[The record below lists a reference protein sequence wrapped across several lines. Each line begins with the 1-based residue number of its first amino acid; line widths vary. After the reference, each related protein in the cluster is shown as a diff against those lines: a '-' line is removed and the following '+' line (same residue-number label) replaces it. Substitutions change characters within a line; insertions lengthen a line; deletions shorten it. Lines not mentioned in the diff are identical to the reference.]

1 MSHLHPADLFG
12 IARLALHGAGQ
23 VTELV
28 EEMHKTIAA
37 PFDPP
42 GVAHTGCTAGGTG
55 GLRGG
60 ITDLVYRS
68 IHAGYTLAGSGLE
81 HATSL
86 VAPSDPSH
94 STPKRE
100 ALLAAVNGAHGDFLA
115 ATQNPLAIEMSLR
128 SGGRSLKLEKDA
140 LAAAFP
146 AAGGGVVVL
155 IHGLCMNDLQWRRG
169 GHDHGAALARD
180 LGYTPVYLHYNSGAH
195 ISTNGRACA
204 DLLERLVDQ
213 WPGPLDEL
221 VIIGHSMGG
230 LVTRSAVHYGLQA
243 GHVWPTRLRRII
255 FLGTPHHGS
264 PWEQIG
270 AWVGKVPSL
279 SRYAAPFGRLA
290 RMRSAGIT
298 DLRYGSLLDEDW
310 AGGDRFACGPD
321 LRAHVPLPEDV
332 PCCVIAG
339 SLGAAGTLRGATNG
353 HLLGDGLVSMNSA
366 LGIHEDPSR
375 SLPLGEDRRWV
386 GYGTGHLDLLGSS
399 EVYAQIKAWIVGAQG
414 PAGQKPSFS

>member
-1 MSHLHPADLFG
+1 MLKHLTPADLYG
-12 IARLALHGAGQ
+12 LAQLVLHGAGE
-23 VTELV
+23 VTDLAEDL
-28 EEMHKTIAA
+28 HQTIAA
-37 PFDPP
+37 PFDVLGSAQP
-42 GVAHTGCTAGGTG
+42 GRTG
-55 GLRGG
+55 GGRTSG
-60 ITDLVYRS
+60 ITGIVYRS
-68 IHAGYTLAGSGLE
+68 IQAGYTAASWGLDFTQSLAVPLSGRANDE
-81 HATSL
+81 KHT
-86 VAPSDPSH
+86 
-94 STPKRE
+94 TPQRE

-128 SGGRSLKLEKDA
+128 SGGRPLNLEKDA
-140 LAAAFP
+140 LSAAFP
-146 AAGGGVVVL
+146 AEISGASGRVVVL
-155 IHGLCMNDLQWRRG
+155 IHGLCMNDLQWQRG

-180 LGYTPVYLHYNSGAH
+180 LGYAPVYLHYNSGAH

-221 VIIGHSMGG
+221 VIVGHSMGG

-270 AWVGKVPSL
+270 AWVGKIPSQ

-321 LRAHVPLPEDV
+321 LRARRAAAQGCGVLRSRRVDGSGEDAAR
-332 PCCVIAG
+332 CRER
-339 SLGAAGTLRGATNG
+339 GAARRRPRDRRQCAGDPRRPQPQPPGGRG
-353 HLLGDGLVSMNSA
+353 
-366 LGIHEDPSR
+366 
-375 SLPLGEDRRWV
+375 LPLGR
-386 GYGTGHLDLLGSS
+386 L
-399 EVYAQIKAWIVGAQG
+399 QPG
-414 PAGQKPSFS
+414 PP

>member
-1 MSHLHPADLFG
+1 MLKHLTPADLYGFT
-12 IARLALHGAGQ
+12 RLVLHGAGE
-23 VTELV
+23 VTDLV
-28 EEMHKTIAA
+28 EELHQTIAA
-37 PFDPP
+37 PFDVLQVAPP
-42 GVAHTGCTAGGTG
+42 GRTG
-55 GLRGG
+55 GGRTSG
-60 ITDLVYRS
+60 ITGLVYRS
-68 IHAGYTLAGSGLE
+68 IQAGYTAANWGLDLTAG
-81 HATSL
+81 L
-86 VAPSDPSH
+86 VAPVPATAAGERQT
-94 STPKRE
+94 TPQRE

-115 ATQNPLAIEMSLR
+115 ATQNPLAIEMALR
-128 SGGRSLKLEKDA
+128 SGGRPLKLEKDA

-146 AAGGGVVVL
+146 AEASAASGRVVVL

-180 LGYTPVYLHYNSGAH
+180 LGYTPLYLHYNSGAH

-204 DLLERLVDQ
+204 DLLERLVNQ

-230 LVTRSAVHYGLQA
+230 LVTRSAVHYGLRA

-332 PCCVIAG
+332 PCCVVAG
-339 SLGAAGTLRGATNG
+339 SLGAAGTRRGATKG
-353 HLLGDGLVSMNSA
+353 LLLGDGLVATDSA
-366 LGIHEDPSR
+366 LGIHADPNR
-375 SLPLGEDRRWV
+375 SLPLGEGYRWV
-386 GYGTGHLDLLGSS
+386 GYGMGHLDLLGST
-399 EVYAQIKAWIVGAQG
+399 EVYAAD
-414 PAGQKPSFS
+414 

>member
-1 MSHLHPADLFG
+1 MNHLTPADLYG
-12 IARLALHGAGQ
+12 IARLALHGADE
-23 VTELV
+23 VTGLV
-28 EEMHKTIAA
+28 EDLHHTIAA
-37 PFDPP
+37 PFDVLHQSRP
-42 GVAHTGCTAGGTG
+42 GRA
-55 GLRGG
+55 GG
-60 ITDLVYRS
+60 ITGLVYRS
-68 IHAGYTLAGSGLE
+68 IQAGYAAAGRGLDLTRSLAVFL
-81 HATSL
+81 
-86 VAPSDPSH
+86 SDPADGGGQI
-94 STPKRE
+94 TPQRE

-128 SGGRSLKLEKDA
+128 SGGRSVALRKDA
-140 LAAAFP
+140 LAAEFP

-155 IHGLCMNDLQWRRG
+155 VHGLCMNDLQWQRN

-180 LGYTPVYLHYNSGAH
+180 LGYTPLYLHYNSGAH

-221 VIIGHSMGG
+221 VIVGHSMGG

-243 GHVWPTRLRRII
+243 GHVWPTQLRRII

-310 AGGDRFACGPD
+310 ANGDRFACGPD
-321 LRAHVPLPEDV
+321 LRADVPLPQDV
-332 PCCVIAG
+332 ECCVVAG
-339 SLGAAGTLRGATNG
+339 SLGGGWTLRGAAQG
-353 HLLGDGLVSMNSA
+353 ALLGDGLVTVDSA
-366 LGIHEDPSR
+366 LGIHADPSR
-375 SLPLGEDRRWV
+375 SLLVGEDCRWV
-386 GYGTGHLDLLGSS
+386 GYNLGHLDLLGST
-399 EVYAQIKAWIVGAQG
+399 EVYAQIKAWIVGT
-414 PAGQKPSFS
+414 